1 VISLLTLPNDVGKT
15 LSVDDGVRED
25 SKKNVELFF
34 SIFIFSK

>member
-15 LSVDDGVRED
+15 LSVDDAVRED